1 MDQIHPILL
10 NFQHNEQE
18 AYPVIR
24 KAQSYGVAQRGIAL
38 LTILVMVALATIL
51 AATIAKRQTNT
62 SENTGYL
69 MRQDQ
74 SLLYAKS
81 AEAFF
86 SELLIQDSD
95 NGSSID
101 HLQENWA
108 KPMPPFPVE
117 DGSVSG
123 RLMDESGKF
132 NLNNLVK
139 ADGSQVDD
147 SARRWFEK
155 LLQRVGLPAELSQ
168 AVIDW
173 QDVDDE
179 TTEAMGAESNY
190 YQGLDPAYLAPNTK
204 FHSVEELKLVRGFEG
219 KNYDLIKP
227 YVTALPEQTKVNMNT
242 APALLLASIDPKV
255 DVKSVEQELKTKQA
269 NLTYFNNVDDLWK
282 LNAFSGIDEQ
292 NKTDAAALLDS
303 KSNYFTAQIEVV
315 LSERKRQFTSALVR
329 KDKQVFV
336 YSRSL
341 SPFY

>member
-1 MDQIHPILL
+1 MKI
-10 NFQHNEQE
+10 
-18 AYPVIR
+18 Y
-24 KAQSYGVAQRGIAL
+24 SSQRGIAL

-62 SENTGYL
+62 AENTGYL

-108 KPMPPFPVE
+108 KPMPAFPVE
-117 DGSVSG
+117 DGFISG
-123 RLMDESGKF
+123 RLLDESGKF
-132 NLNNLVK
+132 NLNNLLK
-139 ADGSQVDD
+139 ADGSVDD

-173 QDVDDE
+173 QDADDE
-179 TTEAMGAESNY
+179 TTGAMGAESNY
-190 YQGLDPAYLAPNTK
+190 YQGLDPSYLASNTR
-204 FHSVEELKLVRGFEG
+204 FHQVEELKLVRGFEG
-219 KNYDLIKP
+219 KNYDLIAP
-227 YVTALPEQTKVNMNT
+227 YVTALPEATKINMNT
-242 APALLLASIDPKV
+242 AAPLLLASIDLKL
-255 DVKSVEQELKTKQA
+255 DVKTLEQELKAKQA
-269 NLTYFNNVDDLWK
+269 ELTYFNSVEDLWK
-282 LNAFSGIDEQ
+282 LNAFSGIEPQ
-292 NKTDAAALLDS
+292 NKTDAAAWLDS

-315 LSERKRQFTSALVR
+315 LSERKRQFTSAMMR
-329 KDKQVFV
+329 KDKQVTV

-341 SPFY
+341 APFNTVVPAP

>member
-1 MDQIHPILL
+1 MKI
-10 NFQHNEQE
+10 
-18 AYPVIR
+18 Y
-24 KAQSYGVAQRGIAL
+24 SSQRGIAL

-62 SENTGYL
+62 AENTGYL

-95 NGSSID
+95 NGGNID

-108 KPMPPFPVE
+108 KPMPAFPVE
-117 DGSVSG
+117 DGFISG
-123 RLMDESGKF
+123 RLLDESGKF
-132 NLNNLVK
+132 NLNNLLK
-139 ADGSQVDD
+139 ADGSVDD

-173 QDVDDE
+173 QDADDE
-179 TTEAMGAESNY
+179 TTGAMGAESNY
-190 YQGLDPAYLAPNTK
+190 YQGLDPSYLASNTR
-204 FHSVEELKLVRGFEG
+204 FHQVEELKLVRGFEG
-219 KNYDLIKP
+219 KNYDLIAP
-227 YVTALPEQTKVNMNT
+227 YVTALPEATKINMNT
-242 APALLLASIDPKV
+242 AAPLLLASIDPKI
-255 DVKSVEQELKTKQA
+255 DVKTVEQELKAKQA
-269 NLTYFNNVDDLWK
+269 EFTYFNSVEDLWK
-282 LNAFSGIDEQ
+282 LNAFSGIEPQ
-292 NKTDAAALLDS
+292 NKTDAAAWLDS

-315 LSERKRQFTSALVR
+315 LSERKRQFSSAMMR
-329 KDKQVFV
+329 KDKQVTV

-341 SPFY
+341 APFNTVVPAP

>member
-1 MDQIHPILL
+1 MRTMKI
-10 NFQHNEQE
+10 
-18 AYPVIR
+18 
-24 KAQSYGVAQRGIAL
+24 SSSQRGIAL

-69 MRQDQ
+69 MRQNQ

-95 NGSSID
+95 NGGTID

-117 DGSVSG
+117 DGLVSG
-123 RLMDESGKF
+123 RLIDESGKF

-139 ADGSQVDD
+139 ADGNQVDD
-147 SARRWFEK
+147 LARRWFEK

-173 QDVDDE
+173 QDSNEEV
-179 TTEAMGAESNY
+179 TGAMGAESSY
-190 YQGLDPAYLAPNTK
+190 YQGLDPAYLVPNTK

-227 YVTALPEQTKVNMNT
+227 YVTALPEQTKVNINT
-242 APALLLASIDPKV
+242 APALLLASIDPTV
-255 DVKSVEQELKTKQA
+255 DVKTVEQELKRKQA
-269 NLTYFNNVDDLWK
+269 ELTYFNNVEDLWK
-282 LNAFSGIDEQ
+282 LSVFSGIEQQ
-292 NKTDAAALLDS
+292 NKTDAAALLDI

-315 LSERKRQFTSALVR
+315 LSERKRQFSSALVR
-329 KDKQVFV
+329 KDKQVSV

-341 SPFY
+341 APFE

>member
-1 MDQIHPILL
+1 MKI
-10 NFQHNEQE
+10 
-18 AYPVIR
+18 Y
-24 KAQSYGVAQRGIAL
+24 SSQRGIAL

-108 KPMPPFPVE
+108 KPMPAFPVE
-117 DGSVSG
+117 DGFISG
-123 RLMDESGKF
+123 RLLDESGKF
-132 NLNNLVK
+132 NLNNLLK
-139 ADGSQVDD
+139 ADGSVDD

-173 QDVDDE
+173 QDADDE
-179 TTEAMGAESNY
+179 TTGAMGAESNY
-190 YQGLDPAYLAPNTK
+190 YQGLDPSYLASNTR
-204 FHSVEELKLVRGFEG
+204 FHQVEELKLVRGFEG
-219 KNYDLIKP
+219 KNYDLIAP
-227 YVTALPEQTKVNMNT
+227 YVTALPEATKINMNT
-242 APALLLASIDPKV
+242 AAPLLLASIDPKL
-255 DVKSVEQELKTKQA
+255 DVKTLEQELKAKQA
-269 NLTYFNNVDDLWK
+269 ELTYFNSLEDLWK
-282 LNAFSGIDEQ
+282 LNAFSGIEPQ
-292 NKTDAAALLDS
+292 NKTDAAACLDS

-315 LSERKRQFTSALVR
+315 LSERKRQFSSAMMR
-329 KDKQVFV
+329 KDKQVTV

-341 SPFY
+341 APFNTVVPAP

>member
-1 MDQIHPILL
+1 MKI
-10 NFQHNEQE
+10 
-18 AYPVIR
+18 Y
-24 KAQSYGVAQRGIAL
+24 SSQRGIAL

-62 SENTGYL
+62 AENTGYL

-95 NGSSID
+95 NGGNID

-108 KPMPPFPVE
+108 KPMPAFPVE
-117 DGSVSG
+117 DGFISG
-123 RLMDESGKF
+123 RLLDESGKF
-132 NLNNLVK
+132 NLNNLLK
-139 ADGSQVDD
+139 ADGSVDD

-173 QDVDDE
+173 QDADDE
-179 TTEAMGAESNY
+179 TTGAMGAESNY
-190 YQGLDPAYLAPNTK
+190 YQGLDPSYLASNTR
-204 FHSVEELKLVRGFEG
+204 FHQVEELKLVRGFEG
-219 KNYDLIKP
+219 KNYDLIAP
-227 YVTALPEQTKVNMNT
+227 YVTALPEATKINMNT
-242 APALLLASIDPKV
+242 AAPFLLASIDPKL
-255 DVKSVEQELKTKQA
+255 DVKTLEQELKAKQA
-269 NLTYFNNVDDLWK
+269 ELTYFNSLEDLWK
-282 LNAFSGIDEQ
+282 LNAFSGIEPQ
-292 NKTDAAALLDS
+292 NKTDAAAWLDS

-315 LSERKRQFTSALVR
+315 LSERKRQFSSAMMR
-329 KDKQVFV
+329 KDKQVTV

-341 SPFY
+341 APFNTVVPAP

>member
-1 MDQIHPILL
+1 MK
-10 NFQHNEQE
+10 N
-18 AYPVIR
+18 Y
-24 KAQSYGVAQRGIAL
+24 SSQRGVAL

-62 SENTGYL
+62 AENTGYL

-123 RLMDESGKF
+123 KLLDESGKF

-139 ADGSQVDD
+139 ADGNQVDD

-173 QDVDDE
+173 QDTNDE
-179 TTEAMGAESNY
+179 VTGAMGAESSY
-190 YQGLDPAYLAPNTK
+190 YQGLDPAYLTPNTK
-204 FHSVEELKLVRGFEG
+204 FHSIDELKLVRGFEG

-255 DVKSVEQELKTKQA
+255 DVKALEQQLKVKETELTH
-269 NLTYFNNVDDLWK
+269 FNNVNDLWK
-282 LNAFSGIDEQ
+282 LSAFSGIDEQ
-292 NKTDAAALLDS
+292 SKTDAASLLDS
-303 KSNYFTAQIEVV
+303 KSNYFTAQIEVM
-315 LSERKRQFTSALVR
+315 LSERKRQFTSLMMR
-329 KDKQVFV
+329 KDKQVIV

-341 SPFY
+341 APFK

>member
-1 MDQIHPILL
+1 MK
-10 NFQHNEQE
+10 N
-18 AYPVIR
+18 Y
-24 KAQSYGVAQRGIAL
+24 SSQRGVAL

-62 SENTGYL
+62 AENTGYL

-86 SELLIQDSD
+86 SELLLQDSD

-123 RLMDESGKF
+123 KLLDESGKF

-139 ADGSQVDD
+139 ADGNQVDD

-173 QDVDDE
+173 QDTNDE
-179 TTEAMGAESNY
+179 VTGAMGAESSY
-190 YQGLDPAYLAPNTK
+190 YQGLDPAYLTPNTK
-204 FHSVEELKLVRGFEG
+204 FHSIEELKLVRGFEG

-255 DVKSVEQELKTKQA
+255 DVKAIEQQLKIKETELTH
-269 NLTYFNNVDDLWK
+269 FNNVDDLWK
-282 LNAFSGIDEQ
+282 LSAFSGIDEQ
-292 NKTDAAALLDS
+292 SKTDAASLLDS
-303 KSNYFTAQIEVV
+303 KSNYFTAQIEVM
-315 LSERKRQFTSALVR
+315 LSERKRQFNSLMMR
-329 KDKQVFV
+329 KDKQVIV

-341 SPFY
+341 APF

>member
-1 MDQIHPILL
+1 MK
-10 NFQHNEQE
+10 N
-18 AYPVIR
+18 Y
-24 KAQSYGVAQRGIAL
+24 SSQRGVAL

-62 SENTGYL
+62 AENTGYL

-108 KPMPPFPVE
+108 KPMPSFPVE

-123 RLMDESGKF
+123 KLLDESGKF

-139 ADGSQVDD
+139 ADGNQVDD

-173 QDVDDE
+173 QDTNDE
-179 TTEAMGAESNY
+179 VTGAMGAESSY
-190 YQGLDPAYLAPNTK
+190 YQGLDPAYLTPNTK
-204 FHSVEELKLVRGFEG
+204 FHSIEELKLVRGFEG

-227 YVTALPEQTKVNMNT
+227 YVTALPEQTKLNMNT

-255 DVKSVEQELKTKQA
+255 DVKAIEQQLKVKETELA
-269 NLTYFNNVDDLWK
+269 HFNNVGDLWK
-282 LNAFSGIDEQ
+282 LSAFSGIDEQ
-292 NKTDAAALLDS
+292 SKTDAASLLDS
-303 KSNYFTAQIEVV
+303 KSNYFTAQIEVM
-315 LSERKRQFTSALVR
+315 LSERKRQFNSLMMR
-329 KDKQVFV
+329 KDKQVIV

-341 SPFY
+341 APF

>member
-1 MDQIHPILL
+1 MIAMKDD
-10 NFQHNEQE
+10 
-18 AYPVIR
+18 
-24 KAQSYGVAQRGIAL
+24 SSQRGIAL

-108 KPMPPFPVE
+108 KPMPAFPVE
-117 DGSVSG
+117 DGFISG
-123 RLMDESGKF
+123 RLLDESGKF
-132 NLNNLVK
+132 NLNNLLK
-139 ADGSQVDD
+139 ADGSVDD

-173 QDVDDE
+173 QDADDE
-179 TTEAMGAESNY
+179 TTGAMGAESNY
-190 YQGLDPAYLAPNTK
+190 YQGLDPSYLASNTR
-204 FHSVEELKLVRGFEG
+204 FHQVEELKLVRGFEG
-219 KNYDLIKP
+219 KNYDLIAP
-227 YVTALPEQTKVNMNT
+227 YVTALPEATKINMNT
-242 APALLLASIDPKV
+242 AAPLLLASIDPKL
-255 DVKSVEQELKTKQA
+255 DVKTLEQELKAKQA
-269 NLTYFNNVDDLWK
+269 ELAYFNSVEDLWK
-282 LNAFSGIDEQ
+282 LNAFSGIEPQ
-292 NKTDAAALLDS
+292 NKTDAAAWLDS
-303 KSNYFTAQIEVV
+303 KSNYFTAQIEVM
-315 LSERKRQFTSALVR
+315 LSERKRQFNSLMMR
-329 KDKQVFV
+329 KDKQVIV

-341 SPFY
+341 APF

>member
-1 MDQIHPILL
+1 MKI
-10 NFQHNEQE
+10 
-18 AYPVIR
+18 Y
-24 KAQSYGVAQRGIAL
+24 SSQRGIAL

-62 SENTGYL
+62 AENTGYL

-95 NGSSID
+95 NGGNID

-108 KPMPPFPVE
+108 KPMPAFPVE
-117 DGSVSG
+117 DGFISG
-123 RLMDESGKF
+123 RLLDESGKF
-132 NLNNLVK
+132 NLNNLLK
-139 ADGSQVDD
+139 ADGSVDD

-173 QDVDDE
+173 QDADDE
-179 TTEAMGAESNY
+179 TTGAMGAESNY
-190 YQGLDPAYLAPNTK
+190 YQGLDPSYLASNTR
-204 FHSVEELKLVRGFEG
+204 FHQVEELKLVRGFEG
-219 KNYDLIKP
+219 KNYDLIAP
-227 YVTALPEQTKVNMNT
+227 YVTALPEATKINMNT
-242 APALLLASIDPKV
+242 AAPLLLASIDPKL
-255 DVKSVEQELKTKQA
+255 DVKTLEQELKAKQA
-269 NLTYFNNVDDLWK
+269 ELTYFNSVEDLWK
-282 LNAFSGIDEQ
+282 LNAFSGIEPQ
-292 NKTDAAALLDS
+292 NKTDAAAWLDS

-315 LSERKRQFTSALVR
+315 LSERKRQFSSAMMR
-329 KDKQVFV
+329 KDKQVTV

-341 SPFY
+341 APFNTVVPAP

>member
-1 MDQIHPILL
+1 MIAMKND
-10 NFQHNEQE
+10 
-18 AYPVIR
+18 
-24 KAQSYGVAQRGIAL
+24 SSQRGIAL

-62 SENTGYL
+62 AENTGYL

-95 NGSSID
+95 NGGNID

-108 KPMPPFPVE
+108 KPMPAFPVE
-117 DGSVSG
+117 DGFISG
-123 RLMDESGKF
+123 RLLDESGKF
-132 NLNNLVK
+132 NLNNLLK
-139 ADGSQVDD
+139 ADGSVDD

-173 QDVDDE
+173 QDADDE
-179 TTEAMGAESNY
+179 TTGAMGAESNH
-190 YQGLDPAYLAPNTK
+190 YQGLDPSYLASNTR
-204 FHSVEELKLVRGFEG
+204 FHQVEELKLVRGFEG
-219 KNYDLIKP
+219 KNYDLIAP
-227 YVTALPEQTKVNMNT
+227 YVTALPEATKINMNT
-242 APALLLASIDPKV
+242 AAPLLLASIDPKL
-255 DVKSVEQELKTKQA
+255 DVKTLEQELKAKQA
-269 NLTYFNNVDDLWK
+269 EFTYFNSVEDLWK
-282 LNAFSGIDEQ
+282 LNAFSGIEPQ
-292 NKTDAAALLDS
+292 NKTDAAAWLDS

-315 LSERKRQFTSALVR
+315 LSERKRQFTSAIMR
-329 KDKQVFV
+329 KDKQVTV

-341 SPFY
+341 APFKWLNFFVAKNFRL

>member
-1 MDQIHPILL
+1 MK
-10 NFQHNEQE
+10 N
-18 AYPVIR
+18 Y
-24 KAQSYGVAQRGIAL
+24 SSQRGVAL

-62 SENTGYL
+62 AENTGYL

-108 KPMPPFPVE
+108 KPMPSFPVE

-123 RLMDESGKF
+123 KLQDESGKF

-139 ADGSQVDD
+139 ADGNQVDD

-173 QDVDDE
+173 QDTNDE
-179 TTEAMGAESNY
+179 VTGAMGAESSY
-190 YQGLDPAYLAPNTK
+190 YQGLDPAYLTPNTK
-204 FHSVEELKLVRGFEG
+204 FHSIEELKLVRGFEG

-255 DVKSVEQELKTKQA
+255 DVKAIEQQLKIKETELTH
-269 NLTYFNNVDDLWK
+269 FNNVDDLWK
-282 LNAFSGIDEQ
+282 LSAFSGIDEQ
-292 NKTDAAALLDS
+292 SKTDAASLLDS
-303 KSNYFTAQIEVV
+303 KSNYFTAQIEVM
-315 LSERKRQFTSALVR
+315 LSERKRQFNSLMMR
-329 KDKQVFV
+329 KDKQVIV

-341 SPFY
+341 APF

>member
-1 MDQIHPILL
+1 MK
-10 NFQHNEQE
+10 N
-18 AYPVIR
+18 Y
-24 KAQSYGVAQRGIAL
+24 SSQRGVAL

-62 SENTGYL
+62 AENTGYL

-108 KPMPPFPVE
+108 KPMPSFPVE

-123 RLMDESGKF
+123 KLLDESGKF

-139 ADGSQVDD
+139 ADGNQVDD

-173 QDVDDE
+173 QDTNDE
-179 TTEAMGAESNY
+179 VTGAMGAESSY
-190 YQGLDPAYLAPNTK
+190 YQGLDPAYLTPNTK
-204 FHSVEELKLVRGFEG
+204 FHSIEELKLVRGFEG

-255 DVKSVEQELKTKQA
+255 DVKAIEQQLKIKETELTH
-269 NLTYFNNVDDLWK
+269 FNNVDDLWK
-282 LNAFSGIDEQ
+282 LSAFSGIDDQ
-292 NKTDAAALLDS
+292 SKTDAASLLDS
-303 KSNYFTAQIEVV
+303 KSNYFTAQIEVM
-315 LSERKRQFTSALVR
+315 LSERKRQFNSLMMR
-329 KDKQVFV
+329 KDKQVIV

-341 SPFY
+341 APF

>member
-1 MDQIHPILL
+1 MKI
-10 NFQHNEQE
+10 
-18 AYPVIR
+18 Y
-24 KAQSYGVAQRGIAL
+24 SSQRGIAL

-108 KPMPPFPVE
+108 KPMPAFPVE
-117 DGSVSG
+117 DGFISG
-123 RLMDESGKF
+123 RLLDESGKF
-132 NLNNLVK
+132 NLNNLLK
-139 ADGSQVDD
+139 ADGSVDD

-173 QDVDDE
+173 QDADDE
-179 TTEAMGAESNY
+179 TTGAMGAESNY
-190 YQGLDPAYLAPNTK
+190 YQGLDPSYLASNTR
-204 FHSVEELKLVRGFEG
+204 FHQVEELKLVRGFEG
-219 KNYDLIKP
+219 KNYDLIAP
-227 YVTALPEQTKVNMNT
+227 YVTALPEATKINMNT
-242 APALLLASIDPKV
+242 AAPLLLASIDPKI
-255 DVKSVEQELKTKQA
+255 DVKTVEQELKAKQA
-269 NLTYFNNVDDLWK
+269 ELTYFNSVEDLWK
-282 LNAFSGIDEQ
+282 LNAFSGIEPQ
-292 NKTDAAALLDS
+292 NKTDAAAWLDS

-315 LSERKRQFTSALVR
+315 LSERKRQFSSAMMR
-329 KDKQVFV
+329 KDKQVTV

-341 SPFY
+341 APFNTVVPAP

>member
-1 MDQIHPILL
+1 MRTMKI
-10 NFQHNEQE
+10 
-18 AYPVIR
+18 
-24 KAQSYGVAQRGIAL
+24 SSSQRGIAL

-69 MRQDQ
+69 MRQNQ

-95 NGSSID
+95 NGGTID

-117 DGSVSG
+117 DGLVSG
-123 RLMDESGKF
+123 RLIDESGKF

-139 ADGSQVDD
+139 ADGNQVDD

-173 QDVDDE
+173 QDSNEEV
-179 TTEAMGAESNY
+179 TGAMGAESSY
-190 YQGLDPAYLAPNTK
+190 YQGLDPAYLVPNTK

-227 YVTALPEQTKVNMNT
+227 YVTALPEQTKVNINT
-242 APALLLASIDPKV
+242 APALLLASIDPTV
-255 DVKSVEQELKTKQA
+255 DVKTVEQELKRKQTE
-269 NLTYFNNVDDLWK
+269 LTYFNNVEDLWK
-282 LNAFSGIDEQ
+282 LSVFSGIEQQ

-315 LSERKRQFTSALVR
+315 LSERKRQFSSALVR
-329 KDKQVFV
+329 KDKQVSV

-341 SPFY
+341 APFE

>member
-1 MDQIHPILL
+1 MKND
-10 NFQHNEQE
+10 
-18 AYPVIR
+18 
-24 KAQSYGVAQRGIAL
+24 SSQRGIAL

-95 NGSSID
+95 NGGSID

-108 KPMPPFPVE
+108 KPMPAFPVE
-117 DGSVSG
+117 DGFISG
-123 RLMDESGKF
+123 RLLDESGKF
-132 NLNNLVK
+132 NLNNLLK
-139 ADGSQVDD
+139 ADGSVDD

-173 QDVDDE
+173 QDADDE
-179 TTEAMGAESNY
+179 TTGAMGAESNY
-190 YQGLDPAYLAPNTK
+190 YQGLDPSYLASNTK
-204 FHSVEELKLVRGFEG
+204 FHQVEELKLVRGFEG
-219 KNYDLIKP
+219 KNYDLIAP
-227 YVTALPEQTKVNMNT
+227 YVTALPEATKININT
-242 APALLLASIDPKV
+242 AAPLLLASIDPKI
-255 DVKSVEQELKTKQA
+255 DVKTVEQELKAKQA
-269 NLTYFNNVDDLWK
+269 ELTYFNSVEDLWK
-282 LNAFSGIDEQ
+282 LNAFSGIEPQ
-292 NKTDAAALLDS
+292 NKTDAAAWLDN

-315 LSERKRQFTSALVR
+315 LSERKRQFTSAIMR
-329 KDKQVFV
+329 KDKQVTV

-341 SPFY
+341 APFNADVPAL

>member
-1 MDQIHPILL
+1 MKND
-10 NFQHNEQE
+10 
-18 AYPVIR
+18 
-24 KAQSYGVAQRGIAL
+24 SSQRGIAL

-95 NGSSID
+95 NGGNID

-108 KPMPPFPVE
+108 KPMPAFPVE
-117 DGSVSG
+117 DGFISG
-123 RLMDESGKF
+123 RLLDESGKF
-132 NLNNLVK
+132 NLNNLLK
-139 ADGSQVDD
+139 ADGSVDD

-173 QDVDDE
+173 QDADDE
-179 TTEAMGAESNY
+179 TTGAMGAESNY
-190 YQGLDPAYLAPNTK
+190 YQGLDPSYLASNTK
-204 FHSVEELKLVRGFEG
+204 FHQVEELKLVRGFEG
-219 KNYDLIKP
+219 KNYDLIAP
-227 YVTALPEQTKVNMNT
+227 YVTALPEATKINMNT
-242 APALLLASIDPKV
+242 AAPLLLASIDPKL
-255 DVKSVEQELKTKQA
+255 DVKTLEQELKAKQA
-269 NLTYFNNVDDLWK
+269 ELTYFNSLEDLWK
-282 LNAFSGIDEQ
+282 LNAFSGIEPQ
-292 NKTDAAALLDS
+292 NKTDAAAWLDS

-315 LSERKRQFTSALVR
+315 LSERKRQFSSAMMR
-329 KDKQVFV
+329 KDKQVTV

-341 SPFY
+341 APFNTVVPAP

>member
-1 MDQIHPILL
+1 MKI
-10 NFQHNEQE
+10 
-18 AYPVIR
+18 Y
-24 KAQSYGVAQRGIAL
+24 SSQRGIAL

-62 SENTGYL
+62 AENTGYL

-108 KPMPPFPVE
+108 KPMPAFPVE
-117 DGSVSG
+117 DGFISG
-123 RLMDESGKF
+123 RLLDESGKF
-132 NLNNLVK
+132 NLNNLLK
-139 ADGSQVDD
+139 ADGSVDD

-173 QDVDDE
+173 QDANDE
-179 TTEAMGAESNY
+179 TTGAMGAESNY
-190 YQGLDPAYLAPNTK
+190 YQGLDPSYLASNTR
-204 FHSVEELKLVRGFEG
+204 FHQVEELKLVRGFEG
-219 KNYDLIKP
+219 KNYDLIAP
-227 YVTALPEQTKVNMNT
+227 YVTALPEATKINMNT
-242 APALLLASIDPKV
+242 AAPLLLASIDPKL
-255 DVKSVEQELKTKQA
+255 DVKTLEQELKAKQA
-269 NLTYFNNVDDLWK
+269 ELAYFNSVEDLWK
-282 LNAFSGIDEQ
+282 LNAFSGIEPQ
-292 NKTDAAALLDS
+292 NKTDAAAWLDS

-315 LSERKRQFTSALVR
+315 LSERKRQFSSAMMR
-329 KDKQVFV
+329 KDKQVTV

-341 SPFY
+341 APFNTVVPAP

>member
-1 MDQIHPILL
+1 MKDD
-10 NFQHNEQE
+10 
-18 AYPVIR
+18 
-24 KAQSYGVAQRGIAL
+24 SSQRGIAL

-62 SENTGYL
+62 AENTGYL

-108 KPMPPFPVE
+108 KPMPAFPVE
-117 DGSVSG
+117 DGFISG
-123 RLMDESGKF
+123 RLLDESGKF
-132 NLNNLVK
+132 NLNNLLK
-139 ADGSQVDD
+139 ADGSVDD

-173 QDVDDE
+173 QDADDE
-179 TTEAMGAESNY
+179 TTGAMGAESNY
-190 YQGLDPAYLAPNTK
+190 YQGLDPSYLASNTR
-204 FHSVEELKLVRGFEG
+204 FHQVEELKLVRGFEG
-219 KNYDLIKP
+219 KNYDLIAL
-227 YVTALPEQTKVNMNT
+227 YVTALPEATKINMNT
-242 APALLLASIDPKV
+242 AAPLLLASIDPKL
-255 DVKSVEQELKTKQA
+255 DVKTLEQELKAKQA
-269 NLTYFNNVDDLWK
+269 ELAYFNSVEDLWK
-282 LNAFSGIDEQ
+282 LNAFSGIEPQ
-292 NKTDAAALLDS
+292 NKTDAAAWLDS

-315 LSERKRQFTSALVR
+315 LSERKRQFTSAMMR
-329 KDKQVFV
+329 KDKQVTV

-341 SPFY
+341 APFNADVPAL

>member
-1 MDQIHPILL
+1 MIAMKND
-10 NFQHNEQE
+10 
-18 AYPVIR
+18 
-24 KAQSYGVAQRGIAL
+24 SSQRGIAL

-62 SENTGYL
+62 AENTGYL

-108 KPMPPFPVE
+108 KPMPAFPVE
-117 DGSVSG
+117 DGFISG
-123 RLMDESGKF
+123 RLLDESGKF
-132 NLNNLVK
+132 NLNNLLK
-139 ADGSQVDD
+139 ADGSVDD

-173 QDVDDE
+173 QDADDE
-179 TTEAMGAESNY
+179 TTGAMGAESNY
-190 YQGLDPAYLAPNTK
+190 YQGLDPSYLASNTR
-204 FHSVEELKLVRGFEG
+204 FHQVEELKLVRGFEG
-219 KNYDLIKP
+219 KNYDLIAP
-227 YVTALPEQTKVNMNT
+227 YVTALPEATKINMNT
-242 APALLLASIDPKV
+242 AAPLLLASIDPKL
-255 DVKSVEQELKTKQA
+255 DVKTLEQELKAKQA
-269 NLTYFNNVDDLWK
+269 ELAYFNSVEDLWK
-282 LNAFSGIDEQ
+282 LNAFSGIEPQ
-292 NKTDAAALLDS
+292 NKTDAAAWLDS

-315 LSERKRQFTSALVR
+315 LSERKRQFTSAMMR
-329 KDKQVFV
+329 KDKQVTV

-341 SPFY
+341 APFK

>member
-1 MDQIHPILL
+1 MMIKNQS
-10 NFQHNEQE
+10 QH
-18 AYPVIR
+18 
-24 KAQSYGVAQRGIAL
+24 GVAL

-51 AATIAKRQTNT
+51 AATIAKRQSNT
-62 SENTGYL
+62 AENTGYL

-95 NGSSID
+95 NGGSID

-108 KPMPPFPVE
+108 KPMPPFSVE
-117 DGSVSG
+117 DGAVSG
-123 RLMDESGKF
+123 RLLDESGKF

-139 ADGSQVDD
+139 SDGKVDE
-147 SARRWFEK
+147 AAKRWFEK

-173 QDVDDE
+173 QDSDDE
-179 TTEAMGAESNY
+179 TTGAMGAESNY
-190 YQGLDPAYLAPNTK
+190 YQGLNPAYLASNTM
-204 FHSVEELKLVRGFEG
+204 FHNVDELKLVKGFEG

-242 APALLLASIDPKV
+242 ASALLLASIDPRV
-255 DVKSVEQELKTKQA
+255 DVNALDQELKAKLS

-282 LNAFSGIDEQ
+282 LNAFSGVEDQ
-292 NKTDAAALLDS
+292 TKNDVAGLLDS

-315 LSERKRQFTSALVR
+315 LSERKRQFTSSMVR
-329 KDKQVFV
+329 KDRQVTV

-341 SPFY
+341 APFN

>member
-1 MDQIHPILL
+1 MKI
-10 NFQHNEQE
+10 
-18 AYPVIR
+18 Y
-24 KAQSYGVAQRGIAL
+24 SSQRGIAL

-108 KPMPPFPVE
+108 KPMPAFPVE
-117 DGSVSG
+117 DGFISG
-123 RLMDESGKF
+123 RLLDESGKF
-132 NLNNLVK
+132 NLNNLLK
-139 ADGSQVDD
+139 ADGSVDD

-173 QDVDDE
+173 QDADDE
-179 TTEAMGAESNY
+179 TTGAMGAESNY
-190 YQGLDPAYLAPNTK
+190 YQGLDPSYLASNTR
-204 FHSVEELKLVRGFEG
+204 FHQVEELKLVRGFEG
-219 KNYDLIKP
+219 KNYDLIAL
-227 YVTALPEQTKVNMNT
+227 YVTALPEATKINMNT
-242 APALLLASIDPKV
+242 AAPLLLASIDPKL
-255 DVKSVEQELKTKQA
+255 DVKTLEQELKAKQA
-269 NLTYFNNVDDLWK
+269 ELAYFNSVEDLWK
-282 LNAFSGIDEQ
+282 LNAFSGIEPQ
-292 NKTDAAALLDS
+292 NKTDAAAWLDS

-315 LSERKRQFTSALVR
+315 LSERKRQFSSAMMR
-329 KDKQVFV
+329 KDKQVTV

-341 SPFY
+341 APFNTVVPAP

>member
-1 MDQIHPILL
+1 MKND
-10 NFQHNEQE
+10 
-18 AYPVIR
+18 
-24 KAQSYGVAQRGIAL
+24 SSQRGIAL

-62 SENTGYL
+62 AENTGYL

-108 KPMPPFPVE
+108 KPMPAFPVE
-117 DGSVSG
+117 DGFISG
-123 RLMDESGKF
+123 RLLDESGKF
-132 NLNNLVK
+132 NLNNLLK
-139 ADGSQVDD
+139 ADGSVDD

-173 QDVDDE
+173 QDADDE
-179 TTEAMGAESNY
+179 TTGAMGAESNY
-190 YQGLDPAYLAPNTK
+190 YQGLDLSYLASNTK
-204 FHSVEELKLVRGFEG
+204 FHQVEELKLVRGFEG
-219 KNYDLIKP
+219 KNYDLIAA
-227 YVTALPEQTKVNMNT
+227 YVTALPEATKININT
-242 APALLLASIDPKV
+242 AAPLLLASIDPKI
-255 DVKSVEQELKTKQA
+255 DVKTVEQELKAKQA
-269 NLTYFNNVDDLWK
+269 ELTYFNSVEDLWK
-282 LNAFSGIDEQ
+282 LNAFSGIEPQ
-292 NKTDAAALLDS
+292 NKTDAAAWLDS

-315 LSERKRQFTSALVR
+315 LSERKRQFTSAMMR
-329 KDKQVFV
+329 KDKQVTV

-341 SPFY
+341 APFNAHVPAL

>member
-1 MDQIHPILL
+1 MIAMKDD
-10 NFQHNEQE
+10 
-18 AYPVIR
+18 
-24 KAQSYGVAQRGIAL
+24 SSQRGIAL

-62 SENTGYL
+62 AENTGYL

-95 NGSSID
+95 NGGNID

-108 KPMPPFPVE
+108 KPMPAFPVE
-117 DGSVSG
+117 DGFISG
-123 RLMDESGKF
+123 RLLDESGKF
-132 NLNNLVK
+132 NLNNLLK
-139 ADGSQVDD
+139 ADGSVDD

-173 QDVDDE
+173 QDADDE
-179 TTEAMGAESNY
+179 TTGAMGAESNY
-190 YQGLDPAYLAPNTK
+190 YQGLDPSYLASNTR
-204 FHSVEELKLVRGFEG
+204 FHQVEELKLVRGFEG
-219 KNYDLIKP
+219 KNYDLIAP
-227 YVTALPEQTKVNMNT
+227 YVTALPEATKINMNT
-242 APALLLASIDPKV
+242 AAPLLLASIDPKL
-255 DVKSVEQELKTKQA
+255 DVKTLEQELKAKQA
-269 NLTYFNNVDDLWK
+269 ELAYFNSVEDLWK
-282 LNAFSGIDEQ
+282 LNAFSGIEPQ
-292 NKTDAAALLDS
+292 NKTDAAAWLDS

-315 LSERKRQFTSALVR
+315 LSERKRQFSSAMMR
-329 KDKQVFV
+329 KDKQVTV

-341 SPFY
+341 APFNTVVPAP

>member
-1 MDQIHPILL
+1 MKI
-10 NFQHNEQE
+10 
-18 AYPVIR
+18 Y
-24 KAQSYGVAQRGIAL
+24 SSQRGIAL

-108 KPMPPFPVE
+108 KPMPAFPVE
-117 DGSVSG
+117 DGFISG
-123 RLMDESGKF
+123 RLLDESGKF
-132 NLNNLVK
+132 NLNNLLK
-139 ADGSQVDD
+139 ADGSVDD

-173 QDVDDE
+173 QDADDE
-179 TTEAMGAESNY
+179 TTGAMGAESNY
-190 YQGLDPAYLAPNTK
+190 YQGLDPSYLASNTR
-204 FHSVEELKLVRGFEG
+204 FHQVEELKLVRGFEG
-219 KNYDLIKP
+219 KNYDLIAP
-227 YVTALPEQTKVNMNT
+227 YVTALPEATKINMNT
-242 APALLLASIDPKV
+242 AAPLLLASIDPKL
-255 DVKSVEQELKTKQA
+255 DLKTLEQELKAKQA
-269 NLTYFNNVDDLWK
+269 ELTYFNSLEDLWK
-282 LNAFSGIDEQ
+282 LNAFSGIEPQ
-292 NKTDAAALLDS
+292 NKTDAAAWLDS

-315 LSERKRQFTSALVR
+315 LSERKRQFTSAMMR
-329 KDKQVFV
+329 KDKQVTV

-341 SPFY
+341 APFNTVVPAP

>member
-1 MDQIHPILL
+1 MKI
-10 NFQHNEQE
+10 
-18 AYPVIR
+18 Y
-24 KAQSYGVAQRGIAL
+24 SSQRGIAL

-62 SENTGYL
+62 AENTGYL

-95 NGSSID
+95 NGGNID

-108 KPMPPFPVE
+108 KPMPAFPVE
-117 DGSVSG
+117 DGFVSG
-123 RLMDESGKF
+123 RLLDESGKF
-132 NLNNLVK
+132 NLNNLLK
-139 ADGSQVDD
+139 ADGSVDD

-173 QDVDDE
+173 QDADDE
-179 TTEAMGAESNY
+179 TTGAMGAESNY
-190 YQGLDPAYLAPNTK
+190 YQGLDPSYLASNTK
-204 FHSVEELKLVRGFEG
+204 FHQVEELKLVRGFEG
-219 KNYDLIKP
+219 KNYDLIAP
-227 YVTALPEQTKVNMNT
+227 YVTALPEATKININT
-242 APALLLASIDPKV
+242 AAPLLLASIDPKI
-255 DVKSVEQELKTKQA
+255 DVKTVEQELKAKQA
-269 NLTYFNNVDDLWK
+269 ELTYFNSVEDLWK
-282 LNAFSGIDEQ
+282 LNAFSGIEPQ
-292 NKTDAAALLDS
+292 NKTDAAAWLDS

-315 LSERKRQFTSALVR
+315 LSERKRQFSSAMMR
-329 KDKQVFV
+329 KDKQVTV

-341 SPFY
+341 APFNTVVPAP